1 MYFIMKKN
9 FKDYSFDFFELLQN
23 LDPALVET
31 LSKKINSF
39 NKNKFTG
46 KIWLFGNGGS
56 QATCSHI
63 ATDLTT
69 NTNIKSLTI
78 SDADLITC
86 FSNDFGYSKW
96 IKVALQKFVSKK
108 DMVILLS
115 CSGNSPNIIEAAKFC
130 KKKKIYL
137 ATLSGFKS
145 TNKLKKIGD
154 INLWVDSMSY
164 NLVELSHFQI
174 LAYIVDS
181 LSKKLIKKL

>member
-9 FKDYSFDFFELLQN
+9 FRDYSFDFFELLQN

-69 NTNIKSLTI
+69 NTN
-78 SDADLITC
+78 
-86 FSNDFGYSKW
+86 N
-96 IKVALQKFVSKK
+96 IKVSK
-108 DMVILLS
+108 VIFF
-115 CSGNSPNIIEAAKFC
+115 IIN
-130 KKKKIYL
+130 
-137 ATLSGFKS
+137 TLS
-145 TNKLKKIGD
+145 
-154 INLWVDSMSY
+154 
-164 NLVELSHFQI
+164 
-174 LAYIVDS
+174 S
-181 LSKKLIKKL
+181 L

>member
-1 MYFIMKKN
+1 MMKKN
-9 FKDYSFDFFELLQN
+9 FKNYYTDNFKLLQS
-23 LDPALVET
+23 LDPTLVDT
-31 LSKKINSF
+31 LSRKINSF

-46 KIWLFGNGGS
+46 KIWFFGNGGS

-63 ATDLTT
+63 ATDLST
-69 NTNIKSLTI
+69 NTNIKALTI

-86 FSNDFGYSKW
+86 FSNDYGYANW

-130 KKKKIYL
+130 KKKKVYL

-145 TNKLKKIGD
+145 TNKLKKIGN

-164 NLVELSHFQI
+164 NLVEISHFQI

-181 LSKKLIKKL
+181 LSKKT